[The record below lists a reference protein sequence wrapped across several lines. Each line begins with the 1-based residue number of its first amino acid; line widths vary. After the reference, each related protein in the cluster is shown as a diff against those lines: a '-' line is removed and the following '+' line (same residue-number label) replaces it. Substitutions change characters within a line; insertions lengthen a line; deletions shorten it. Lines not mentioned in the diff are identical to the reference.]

1 MAMEIIQA
9 YREHVPALRFIGKRY
24 TNGDR
29 GGDGGFGAQWDQWHE
44 ANGFTALRRAVGAP
58 VFDSS
63 QPGLMTMRGD
73 MGDFAYWI
81 GLFFPAGTAV
91 PEGYGFVDLPESD
104 LGTAWVRGS
113 LESGELF
120 GDAHGKVC
128 KKLAERGLGEFR
140 SDIAGPGSDTYCFAE
155 RYQCPRFTEKDAEG
169 RVILDYINYIF

>member
-24 TNGDR
+24 TNGD
-29 GGDGGFGAQWDQWHE
+29 
-44 ANGFTALRRAVGAP
+44 
-58 VFDSS
+58 
-63 QPGLMTMRGD
+63 
-73 MGDFAYWI
+73 
-81 GLFFPAGTAV
+81 
-91 PEGYGFVDLPESD
+91 

-128 KKLAERGLGEFR
+128 EKLAERGLGEFR